1 MVKCVES
8 CFFWICLSIII
19 ILALCVALEMAF
31 WGAQKPIFPACPKGK
46 SSSSYSYG
54 WIS

>member
-1 MVKCVES
+1 MRGIGNGVLGGTEAYGSFC
-8 CFFWICLSIII
+8 
-19 ILALCVALEMAF
+19 
-31 WGAQKPIFPACPKGK
+31 FPACPKGK